1 MVRTWNFHCGG
12 MGEGGGA
19 CSIPGQETKI
29 PQAAQLGKEKRGKK
43 IPKSVS
49 DEWRI
54 EVSFSTSVHN
64 LVRLVFVRLTKE

>member
-1 MVRTWNFHCGG
+1 MVRTWNFNCWG

-29 PQAAQLGKEKRGKK
+29 PQATQLGKEKRGKK

-49 DEWRI
+49 DESEDR
-54 EVSFSTSVHN
+54 SLF
-64 LVRLVFVRLTKE
+64 